1 MIPPPLNPS
10 GRASRDDARSKH
22 ILLVSYDDRLLVKQ
36 RMLLENQGYK
46 VATALGLE
54 AVREA
59 AASDTHH
66 AFDLF
71 ILGLSI
77 PLAAKKEIIETFRRH
92 CRAPILS
99 LWGRGEQI
107 LDAVNYLEFSS
118 KPADF
123 VRSVATILAK
133 GDGARRRASS

>member
-1 MIPPPLNPS
+1 
-10 GRASRDDARSKH
+10 
-22 ILLVSYDDRLLVKQ
+22 
-36 RMLLENQGYK
+36 MLLENQGYK

-77 PLAAKKEIIETFRRH
+77 PLAAKKEIIETFRSH

-107 LDAVNYLEFSS
+107 LDAVNYLEFSK
-118 KPADF
+118 KPDDF

-133 GDGARRRASS
+133 GATRRASS